1 LLCQPP
7 SHFRDLH
14 PIQFH
19 RLIHTNL
26 LITRL
31 RRALSAPTKR
41 LEQSKQQLAAM
52 QAELETVQA
61 SGEGFEH
68 QERFAFLKRRAKELE
83 ESLESLSE

>member
-1 LLCQPP
+1 
-7 SHFRDLH
+7 
-14 PIQFH
+14 
-19 RLIHTNL
+19 
-26 LITRL
+26 
-31 RRALSAPTKR
+31 LSAPTKR